1 MVLATRTRLVWK
13 GHAALL
19 VQSLGLASSTEMII
33 STRALNTTPSTSGG
47 ANVALTTFRRQF
59 TVVVN
64 RNLGIIVAFLFGFTF
79 TYLLATEKIQ
89 AAKSKGEVLVFR
101 RGYIPTHMKL
111 TNDEENASGEKTVH
125 ITPLDKVTSKMEAPA
140 AIHRQTKIFHWKDV
154 CYDIKIKGNPR
165 RLLDNVDGW
174 VKPGT
179 LTALMVLFILRT
191 SLFTPADIGCTGR
204 IRCRQDNA
212 FGRTRESCNHWSRDW
227 RYVRPRPST

>member
-1 MVLATRTRLVWK
+1 LATFQFF
-13 GHAALL
+13 H
-19 VQSLGLASSTEMII
+19 
-33 STRALNTTPSTSGG
+33 
-47 ANVALTTFRRQF
+47 RQF
-59 TVVVN
+59 TDIVN
-64 RNLGIIVAFLFGFTF
+64 RNLGIVVAFLFGFTF
-79 TYLLATEKIQ
+79 TYLWATDKIQ

-111 TNDEENASGEKTVH
+111 MNDEENASGEKTVY
-125 ITPLDKVTSKMEAPA
+125 ITPLGKGTSKMETPA

-165 RLLDNVDGW
+165 RLLDHVDGW

-191 SLFTPADIGCTGR
+191 SLFTRAHIDCTGR

-227 RYVRPRPST
+227 GYVRPRPST